1 MSSEMFPGDI
11 VNVVTLNSFEKA
23 QVKCA
28 LGGRVAPGNRV
39 GGGGGFLYPQVPGN
53 LTVQVKYPFHH

>member
-1 MSSEMFPGDI
+1 MSLEMFPGDI

-39 GGGGGFLYPQVPGN
+39 GGGGASCTPRFPEI
-53 LTVQVKYPFHH
+53 